1 MRLICGNESFLVER
15 SGRNEHGTAS
25 GPGLAPRTVALPSS
39 AVALLLAG
47 ELDRLGA
54 ERPFEDALAEA
65 RGGMNAR
72 VLPDPEALARAAAE
86 LVLEAEA
93 AAGERFAICLTGGST
108 PQATHRLLAS
118 DEFRGR
124 ADWSRWHVFFGDER
138 QVPLDDPRSNY
149 QNARESLLDHVP
161 IPAGQIHPL
170 TDADQYEGLLRA
182 FFGEAPRFDL
192 LMLGMG
198 DDGHTASL
206 FPGSVSLL
214 ESERWVIAPPDVVQG
229 MSRLTLTLPALDA
242 ARRTVFLV
250 AGAAKADA
258 IRRIR
263 AGEQLPAGMVQ
274 GAEWLL
280 DEAAAKG
287 LASA

>member
-1 MRLICGNESFLVER
+1 
-15 SGRNEHGTAS
+15 
-25 GPGLAPRTVALPSS
+25 
-39 AVALLLAG
+39 
-47 ELDRLGA
+47 
-54 ERPFEDALAEA
+54 
-65 RGGMNAR
+65 MNAR
-72 VLPDPEALARAAAE
+72 VLPDPEALARAATE

-149 QNARESLLDHVP
+149 FNARESLLDHVP

-214 ESERWVIAPPDVVQG
+214 ESERWVIAPPGRGAGHV
-229 MSRLTLTLPALDA
+229 A
-242 ARRTVFLV
+242 ADPDV
-250 AGAAKADA
+250 AGAGRGQTHRVPGRRRGQGRRDPADQDG
-258 IRRIR
+258 R
-263 AGEQLPAGMVQ
+263 
-274 GAEWLL
+274 
-280 DEAAAKG
+280 AAARG
-287 LASA
+287 NGSGRGVAAG